1 MGRTPKAFG
10 QWPRRRGLLRR
21 LLDLAGNSRRKP
33 SDRDRNPGQAETLA
47 SHLLGVH
54 CRVATHF
61 WRLRGRLDR
70 LDDSSAG
77 RAIRRHAEAAL
88 DDLQQGGLEI
98 SDPTGQD
105 YVTGLAVKVLQFQ
118 PTEGAQRE
126 TIAETIRPAVYF
138 QDKLIQRA
146 EVIVE
151 TPAAPVEAPPAEI
164 VETDEDGQPEETDPA
179 HPAAPAGPADAE
191 TSPPQPQPAQSEHQ
205 EPTA

>member
-1 MGRTPKAFG
+1 
-10 QWPRRRGLLRR
+10 
-21 LLDLAGNSRRKP
+21 
-33 SDRDRNPGQAETLA
+33 
-47 SHLLGVH
+47 
-54 CRVATHF
+54 VATHF
-61 WRLRGRLDR
+61 WRLRARLDR
-70 LDDSSAG
+70 LEDSSAG

-88 DDLQQGGLEI
+88 ADLQEGGLEI

-118 PTEGAQRE
+118 PNEEAQRE

-151 TPAAPVEAPPAEI
+151 TPAAPV
-164 VETDEDGQPEETDPA
+164 DA
-179 HPAAPAGPADAE
+179 HPAETAETDGDGQADGTGPAPPDSPAGADAE
-191 TSPPQPQPAQSEHQ
+191 TSPPQPQPAQTEHQ